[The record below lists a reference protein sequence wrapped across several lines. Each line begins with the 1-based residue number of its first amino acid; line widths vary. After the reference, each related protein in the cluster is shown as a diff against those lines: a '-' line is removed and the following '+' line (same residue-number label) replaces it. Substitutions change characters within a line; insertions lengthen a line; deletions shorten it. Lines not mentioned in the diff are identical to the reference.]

1 MRTVLWTLTVLLLV
15 ALLVMTTSRF
25 LVGGPGW
32 TILVASFSSYALF
45 GYVVLLAEC
54 RRQEVAAAADHDR
67 PRAGQQGVRRD
78 AHPDGRGGAHGAL
91 RHGRRAGPAE
101 GRLSGRCGVA

>member
-54 RRQEVAAAADHDR
+54 
-67 PRAGQQGVRRD
+67 
-78 AHPDGRGGAHGAL
+78 
-91 RHGRRAGPAE
+91 
-101 GRLSGRCGVA
+101 